1 MEFWFM
7 RKLFDEKE
15 IMNPV
20 DSNEVFTCKDLAT
33 GKYKNSI
40 ITIIPIIDYSIC
52 RKEKRFQMLK
62 KTHQHSC

>member
-7 RKLFDEKE
+7 QKLFDDKQ

-33 GKYKNSI
+33 GKYNLPLTLSFVL
-40 ITIIPIIDYSIC
+40 DYSIC
-52 RKEKRFQMLK
+52 RKEKRFQMVR
-62 KTHQHSC
+62 KTH